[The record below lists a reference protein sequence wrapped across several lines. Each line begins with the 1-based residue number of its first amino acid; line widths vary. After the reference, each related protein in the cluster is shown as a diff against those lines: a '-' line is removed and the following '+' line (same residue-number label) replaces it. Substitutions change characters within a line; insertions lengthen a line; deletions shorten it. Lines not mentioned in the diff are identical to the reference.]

1 MAKHAKQPA
10 DPAGDRMLTQ
20 LRQFLQTLGESV
32 QATVV
37 QLIPRA
43 ESSAVYTWSARESA
57 ADAERSISAY
67 ARRWLAEEQGPVGA
81 AESAG
86 WQLLVVAIHEG
97 DDDRRGALVAG
108 RPPAG
113 QWSGAE
119 QTLISAA
126 ARLAGFV
133 SDVLLGVPG
142 EHERRLDEL
151 VTALATDLMSVSAA
165 TIGDTYRHTV
175 QTLAEFFQVD
185 TCYVRHNDHEHGH
198 SVLVAEWPPRQNVPE
213 PDPIA
218 VVPFENSDPVFA
230 ALKDLREPLIVRP
243 DPDSAEYQKRILA
256 GSGVSMVS
264 LATVP
269 LLHGARTVGSLGF
282 VKFGDRAWSEAE
294 INALRAIAALL
305 AQLQA
310 RVGAEEQLQF
320 NAYHDDLT
328 GLHNRRSFLEHIG
341 RLLADRRARP
351 AALLFVDLDRLKAIN
366 DFLGHG
372 AADRFLRAMGTRLQE
387 AVPGQFV
394 CRMGGDEFLIVVED
408 VGEIEEGLS
417 IGKRVL
423 EAASRPI
430 MVGANPISRSASIGV
445 AIGYPGE
452 TTVDEL
458 MLHADVALLEAKAR
472 GRNIVQPFNEEM
484 RAKVQARSEIE
495 LHLAN
500 AISGGALRLHY
511 QPEFDLRTGALLA
524 VEGLVRWQH
533 PLRGLLAAEEF
544 IDIAEETNTIIEL
557 GRWALVESCRQLATW
572 RARHEDL
579 ALQLRINVSPAQLI
593 SKDFVSVVSDTLRQ
607 FDVSP
612 DLLCLEITER
622 AVFPD
627 VVQVMSTLRELRTV
641 GLHAAIDG
649 FGSGFSSL
657 GQLKTLPVDTLIID
671 KRFVAGLGVDVGDTA
686 IVEAIARLAGT
697 FRLQLVAEGVES
709 PRAVRELLRIGCDR
723 AQGHLL
729 GEPLPASM
737 LNPVLAGERL
747 DVQSLLV

>member
-1 MAKHAKQPA
+1 MAKHARADDVSDIDISQLHDFLQRLGEAIGASLVQLVPTEPAGHVVSWAGPGVDGDRERETSSFARAWQPNGQAPVDQADLAGWQALVVPVARAGDEGFGTLVATRPA
-10 DPAGDRMLTQ
+10 DAGWAAL
-20 LRQFLQTLGESV
+20 E
-32 QATVV
+32 
-37 QLIPRA
+37 RA
-43 ESSAVYTWSARESA
+43 AVESA
-57 ADAERSISAY
+57 AAMC
-67 ARRWLAEEQGPVGA
+67 
-81 AESAG
+81 
-86 WQLLVVAIHEG
+86 
-97 DDDRRGALVAG
+97 GALVEAAG
-108 RPPAG
+108 SI
-113 QWSGAE
+113 Q
-119 QTLISAA
+119 L
-126 ARLAGFV
+126 
-133 SDVLLGVPG
+133 
-142 EHERRLDEL
+142 EHHRRLDEL
-151 VTALATDLMSVSAA
+151 VTILATDLMPVSAA
-165 TIGDTYRHTV
+165 GLDEAYRHTLR
-175 QTLAEFFQVD
+175 TLTEFFGAD
-185 TCYVRHNDHEHGH
+185 TAFLRHNDHDRRI
-198 SVLVAEWPPRQNVPE
+198 SVLVAEWPERDNV
-213 PDPIA
+213 
-218 VVPFENSDPVFA
+218 
-230 ALKDLREPLIVRP
+230 P
-243 DPDSAEYQKRILA
+243 DPDPLAEVPFDGSDPTFARSFDFTEPYSIRPDRSSKEYQQWIQE
-256 GSGVSMVS
+256 GSGIPAVSTLV
-264 LATVP
+264 VP
-269 LLHGARTVGSLGF
+269 LLRGEITSGALGF
-282 VKFGDRAWSEAE
+282 VKFGDREWSAAE
-294 INALRAIAALL
+294 VNALRAIAALL

-310 RVGAEEQLQF
+310 RVEAEELLQV

-328 GLHNRRSFLEHIG
+328 GLHNRRSFLEYVG
-341 RLLADRRARP
+341 RLLANRRARP

-372 AADRFLRAMGTRLQE
+372 AADRFLRAMGARLQE

-394 CRMGGDEFLIVVED
+394 SRMGGDEFLIVVEN
-408 VGEIEEGLS
+408 VSEIEEGLR
-417 IGKRVL
+417 IGERLL

-472 GRNIVQPFNEEM
+472 GRNVVQPFNEEM

-533 PLRGLLAAEEF
+533 PLRGLLEAEEF

-557 GRWALVESCRQLATW
+557 GRWALVESCRQLTTW
-572 RARHEDL
+572 RARHPDL
-579 ALQLRINVSPAQLI
+579 TLQLRINVSPAQLI

-627 VVQVMSTLRELRTV
+627 LVQVLSTLRELRTV
-641 GLHAAIDG
+641 GVHAAIDG
-649 FGSGFSSL
+649 FGTGFSSL

-671 KRFVAGLGVDVGDTA
+671 RRFVAGLGVDVGDTA

-697 FRLQLVAEGVES
+697 FHLQLVAEGVES

-729 GEPLPASM
+729 GEPLPAS
-737 LNPVLAGERL
+737 LLIPVLAGERL
-747 DVQSLLV
+747 DVQALLV